1 MRRSGNRAGPS
12 ERIGAIILCCKRR
25 LRLMIGGNPAYR
37 IVASHASHDDVA
49 FLHVRM
55 TDIAVAVMFL
65 RQMVHGPD
73 SSTDCQRGR
82 VRYRTRRLVADSTAW
97 SAPSSARPRRSNTP
111 ACR

>member
-1 MRRSGNRAGPS
+1 MHRSGNRAGPS

-65 RQMVHGPD
+65 RQMVHGHD
-73 SSTDCQRGR
+73 TMMLRRDRVLTAGFTVVRRAKSTLRVLRGQ
-82 VRYRTRRLVADSTAW
+82 A
-97 SAPSSARPRRSNTP
+97 
-111 ACR
+111 